1 MGRGVKENRLH
12 PELVDAG
19 RLRPRLRL
27 LLPHPPQYVL
37 TLFVLEFSAALVEKG
52 DKV

>member
-1 MGRGVKENRLH
+1 VKENRLH

-37 TLFVLEFSAALVEKG
+37 TLFVLGGGSLEKG